1 MKEETMMNCPLQS
14 ENTIDVLL
22 DYSAGKLDRSRLAR
36 LEQHLLTCAEC
47 SAFLTSQNDLWQTL
61 DAWEPEPISMDFNR
75 RLWHRIDAEAA
86 LPWYRKLADLLRTG
100 AWKPA
105 LPLAAAVL
113 LVTTAFVMDHQ
124 GSVPAIQG
132 VQTASGVSAGASNAA
147 PLDADQIETTLN
159 DIQLLGQLDTSS
171 AEPNSSKTM

>member
-1 MKEETMMNCPLQS
+1 MTCPIQS

-22 DYSAGKLDRSRLAR
+22 DYSTGKLDRARLAR
-36 LEQHLLTCAEC
+36 LEQHLRTCAEC
-47 SAFLTSQNDLWQTL
+47 SAFLAGQQDLWQTL
-61 DAWEPEPISMDFNR
+61 DAWEPEPVSMDFNR

-86 LPWYRKLADLLRTG
+86 RPWFTKLADLLRTG

-124 GSVPAIQG
+124 RSVPAIPG
-132 VQTASGVSAGASNAA
+132 FQTSSGASAGVSNAA
-147 PLDADQIETTLN
+147 PLDADQIEKTLN

-171 AEPNSSKTM
+171 AVPNSSKTM